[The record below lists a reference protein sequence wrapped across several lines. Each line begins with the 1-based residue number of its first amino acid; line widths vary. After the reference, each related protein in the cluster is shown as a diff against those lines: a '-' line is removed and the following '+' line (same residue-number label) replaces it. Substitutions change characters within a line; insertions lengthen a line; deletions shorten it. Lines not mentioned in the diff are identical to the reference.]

1 MATWSQ
7 SRLIRGTATPL
18 IYLVLLVGW
27 ELLVRLLKIPTWIL
41 PAPTAIFAAAVKWAP
56 ELAQNSWVTLR
67 ETILGFLLA
76 VVLSLP
82 LAALI
87 SLNSLARKLLYPILL
102 GLQSVPKVAVAP
114 LIILW
119 LGLSEWPKIIVVML
133 VCFFPILV
141 NMVAGIEAVPKTMLD
156 LMNSMQASPRLI
168 FFRLRVPVAL
178 PHFFTGCKVAVTF
191 AGDRRCHQRV
201 RCGAGWSGLSDPG
214 VDGAVT
220 DAACFCR
227 HCAAHGAQHCG
238 FSLHRV
244 YRAAR
249 GRLDTVINK
258 RDQ

>member
-1 MATWSQ
+1 MSSLSP
-7 SRLIRGTATPL
+7 SRLIRGVTTPL
-18 IYLVLLVGW
+18 IYLALLMVW

-41 PAPTAIFAAAVKWAP
+41 PAPSAIYDAAVKWAP

-67 ETILGFLLA
+67 ETVLGFVLA

-87 SLNSLARKLLYPILL
+87 SLNPLARKILYPLLL

-119 LGLSEWPKIIVVML
+119 LGLSEWPKIVVVML

-141 NMVAGIEAVPKTMLD
+141 NMIAGIEAAPKTMLD

-191 AGDRRCHQRV
+191 AV
-201 RCGAGWSGLSDPG
+201 I
-214 VDGAVT
+214 GAVISEFV
-220 DAACFCR
+220 AAQDGLGYLILVSTAQSQTPLAF
-227 HCAAHGAQHCG
+227 AAIA
-238 FSLHRV
+238 L
-244 YRAAR
+244 
-249 GRLDTVINK
+249 LTVLSIAVFYCIELIE
-258 RDQ
+258 RYVVDWTP